1 MTATREKLLRY
12 SSKLAHTECWQW
24 MGQVSNSGYG
34 RVMLSNSEG
43 SPYMES
49 AHRASYTSFIG
60 PIPDD
65 KRVVHICGN
74 RLCINPQ
81 HLKLE

>member
-1 MTATREKLLRY
+1 MLPD
-12 SSKLAHTECWQW
+12 
-24 MGQVSNSGYG
+24 SGVG
-34 RVMLSNSEG
+34 
-43 SPYMES
+43 PHMES
-49 AHRASYTSFIG
+49 AHRASYKTFIG

-65 KRVVHICGN
+65 KRIVHICGN

>member
-1 MTATREKLLRY
+1 ME
-12 SSKLAHTECWQW
+12 HTECWQW

-34 RVMLSNSEG
+34 RVMLSNASNG
-43 SPYMES
+43 PYMES
-49 AHRASYTSFIG
+49 AHRASYKSFIG